1 MSKAM
6 DVEEFRR
13 LLIRAKTTRERVDAV
28 RRAVQGGI
36 PLCRVEVLLDWLDQV
51 LAASGTPDR
60 RESSSPGHT
69 TSTPRREDADR
80 GTDPDSSHEAD
91 GSAEYL

>member
-13 LLIRAKTTRERVDAV
+13 LLIRAKTTRERGDAV

-36 PLCRVEVLLDWLDQV
+36 PLWRVELLLDWVDHV
-51 LAASGTPDR
+51 LAASGTLDHL
-60 RESSSPGHT
+60 ESSSPGHT
-69 TSTPRREDADR
+69 TGTPQREDTGR
-80 GTDPDSSHEAD
+80 GTEPESSHEPD
-91 GSAEYL
+91 